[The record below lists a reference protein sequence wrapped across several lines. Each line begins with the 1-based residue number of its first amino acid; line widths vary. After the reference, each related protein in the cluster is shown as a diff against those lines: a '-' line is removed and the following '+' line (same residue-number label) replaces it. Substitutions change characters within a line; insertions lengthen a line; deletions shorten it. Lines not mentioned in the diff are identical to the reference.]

1 METIYAIGPAQAPLP
16 PLAPNE
22 SELSGCLN
30 YGLQKAAYDIRGSGV
45 LLVQD
50 LHVPCR
56 GCEVTVAEPVPY
68 PLQVDALVD
77 QPRSMRVPDLVG
89 RVPERQM
96 GLLDRSVPDAVP
108 GVLAHVFGRVPA
120 PGRRPLPFRAA
131 GSPALARAAV
141 VSTPLHATRTPAL
154 SGGVGAHR
162 AVFVLLAIRQRVGV
176 PEDLHFFF
184 AHPLTT
190 SGHRASREQPHRE
203 DELARPDAVRGDVL
217 PDHLHDLGVDLHPA
231 VLAVL
236 GVPPGQEPV
245 PVRVEVRGHLDRRL
259 ADVEHAAAEVE
270 VFRDE

>member
-1 METIYAIGPAQAPLP
+1 METFYPMGPASSAA
-16 PLAPNE
+16 LASSE
-22 SELSGCLN
+22 SELSGCLH

-50 LHVPCR
+50 LHVPRR
-56 GCEVTVAEPVPY
+56 GSEVTVAEPVPY
-68 PLQVDALVD
+68 PLEVDALVD

-96 GLLDRSVPDAVP
+96 SLLDRSVPDAVP
-108 GVLAHVFGRVPA
+108 GVLAHVFGRVSA
-120 PGRRPLPFRAA
+120 PGRRPLPFRTA

-141 VSTPLHATRTPAL
+141 VSAPLHAPRTPAL

-176 PEDLHFFF
+176 PEDLHFLF

-203 DELARPDAVRGDVL
+203 NELARSDAVHSDVL
-217 PDHLHDLGVDLHPA
+217 PDHLRDLGVDLHPA

-245 PVRVEVRGHLDRRL
+245 PVRVVVRGHLDRRL